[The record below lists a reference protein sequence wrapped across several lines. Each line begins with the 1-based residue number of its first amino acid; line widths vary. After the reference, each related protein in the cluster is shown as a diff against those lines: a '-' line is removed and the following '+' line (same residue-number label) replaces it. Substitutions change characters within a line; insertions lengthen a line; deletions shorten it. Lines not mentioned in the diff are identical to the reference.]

1 MAAASGGGVVGGG
14 VVGGGSIALVADSA
28 RADAAIVDGKVTC
41 ERGSDKGGDTNAAES
56 DVRGVVNSRGFGLG

>member
-1 MAAASGGGVVGGG
+1 M
-14 VVGGGSIALVADSA
+14 GGGSIALVADSA